1 MKRFGILFGMI
12 FMTTLFF
19 GQEMDNNK
27 ECQRMLLFVSQELKM
42 KNYAMA
48 SMYYLKGETICGE
61 EYGAKEY
68 DAMSKTLRNTII
80 TEKDNVRKKLY
91 TDTLLGV
98 YDRMDAKGYYNE
110 VESSKR
116 ATFIMMSSKP
126 DYKKADEIYLRAFEN
141 NNKFNDAE
149 LTYYYYNLYTL
160 FSITSGDE
168 QTAFKKRLISDYFL
182 LSKKIESEKF
192 ASSTQQSLTGYFN
205 SLVRSCDDILPEL
218 NGFMSSLPQDKE
230 AKKKAVNNF
239 LKLLKEKGCTESNE
253 YEMLID
259 TIISID
265 NTIDAVLAKAQLLKV
280 KKRFKESISVYQTA
294 VQMTELDS
302 IKNEIMMDVL
312 DIQYSNLNAYRTA
325 YNTALTIKGM
335 NRSKALLVA
344 ANCVAK
350 TANSCGSSTF
360 ERKCNYYYA
369 AQLANQAGEPGIAS
383 KFKANA
389 PTADEIFSNNSPATL
404 KLSCWNVTVDVKKN

>member
-1 MKRFGILFGMI
+1 MI

-116 ATFIMMSSKP
+116 ATFIMMSSNP

-160 FSITSGDE
+160 FSITSGDD

-182 LSKKIESEKF
+182 LSKKIESENF

-325 YNTALTIKGM
+325 YNTALTIKGP

-369 AQLANQAGEPGIAS
+369 AQLANQAGKPGVAS

>member
-1 MKRFGILFGMI
+1 MI

-61 EYGAKEY
+61 EYRAKEY

-383 KFKANA
+383 KFQANA

>member
-1 MKRFGILFGMI
+1 MI
-12 FMTTLFF
+12 FLTTLFF

>member
-1 MKRFGILFGMI
+1 MI

-149 LTYYYYNLYTL
+149 LTYYYYNLFTL

-192 ASSTQQSLTGYFN
+192 ASSTQQSLTGYVN

>member
-1 MKRFGILFGMI
+1 MI

-230 AKKKAVNNF
+230 AKKKAVSNF

>member
-1 MKRFGILFGMI
+1 MI

-116 ATFIMMSSKP
+116 ATFIMMSSNP

-160 FSITSGDE
+160 FSITSGDD

-182 LSKKIESEKF
+182 LSKKIESENF

-325 YNTALTIKGM
+325 YNTALTIKGP

-369 AQLANQAGEPGIAS
+369 AQLANQAGKPGIAS
-383 KFKANA
+383 KYKANA
-389 PTADEIFSNNSPATL
+389 PTADEIFSNNSPDTIN
-404 KLSCWNVTVDVKKN
+404 LSCWNVTVDVKKN

>member
-1 MKRFGILFGMI
+1 MI

-160 FSITSGDE
+160 FSINSGDE

>member
-1 MKRFGILFGMI
+1 MI

-383 KFKANA
+383 KFQANA

>member
-404 KLSCWNVTVDVKKN
+404 KLSCWNVTVDVKNN

>member
-1 MKRFGILFGMI
+1 MI

-344 ANCVAK
+344 ADCVAK

-404 KLSCWNVTVDVKKN
+404 KLSCWNVTVDVKNN

>member
-1 MKRFGILFGMI
+1 MI

-116 ATFIMMSSKP
+116 ATFIMMSSNP

-160 FSITSGDE
+160 FSITSGDD

-182 LSKKIESEKF
+182 LSKKIESENF

-325 YNTALTIKGM
+325 YNTALTIKGS

-369 AQLANQAGEPGIAS
+369 AQLANQAGKPGIAS

-404 KLSCWNVTVDVKKN
+404 YLSCWNVTVDVKKN

>member
-1 MKRFGILFGMI
+1 MI

-239 LKLLKEKGCTESNE
+239 LKLKKEKGCTESNE

>member
-1 MKRFGILFGMI
+1 MI

-404 KLSCWNVTVDVKKN
+404 KLSCWNVTVDVKNN

>member
-1 MKRFGILFGMI
+1 MI

-312 DIQYSNLNAYRTA
+312 DIQYSNLNEYRTA

-404 KLSCWNVTVDVKKN
+404 KLSCWNVTVDVKNN

>member
-160 FSITSGDE
+160 FSITSGDQ

-383 KFKANA
+383 KFQANA

>member
-1 MKRFGILFGMI
+1 MI
-12 FMTTLFF
+12 FTTTLFF
-19 GQEMDNNK
+19 GQETGENR
-27 ECQRMLLFVSQELKM
+27 ECKRMLLFVSQELKM
-42 KNYAMA
+42 QNYARA
-48 SMYYLKGETICGE
+48 SMYYLKGEAICGE

-68 DAMSKTLRNTII
+68 DNMSKTLRNTII
-80 TEKDNVRKKLY
+80 TETDNTRKKLY

-98 YDRMDAKGYYNE
+98 YDRMDTKGFYNE
-110 VESSKR
+110 SESSKR
-116 ATFIMMSSKP
+116 ATYIMMSSNP

-141 NNKFNDAE
+141 KNKYNDAE

-160 FSITSGDE
+160 FSITTGDE
-168 QTAFKKRLISDYFL
+168 KAAFKKRLISDYFR
-182 LSKKIESEKF
+182 LSKKIESENF
-192 ASSTQQSLTGYFN
+192 ASTTQQSLTGYFN

-218 NGFMSSLPQDKE
+218 NGFMSSLPMDKE

-239 LKLLKEKGCTESNE
+239 LNLLKEKGCTESNE

-265 NTIDAVLAKAQLLKV
+265 NTIDAVLAKAQLLQV
-280 KKRFKESISVYQTA
+280 KKRFKESISVYRTA
-294 VQMTELDS
+294 IDMAEADSVQ
-302 IKNEIMMDVL
+302 NEIMMEVL
-312 DIQYSNLNAYRTA
+312 NIQYANLNAYKTA
-325 YNTALTIKGM
+325 YRTALTIKGS

-369 AQLANQAGEPGIAS
+369 AQLASQAGSPSIAE

-389 PTADEIFSNNSPATL
+389 PTADEIFSNNSPKTIM
-404 KLSCWNVTVDVKKN
+404 LSCWNVNVDVKKD

>member
-1 MKRFGILFGMI
+1 MI

-116 ATFIMMSSKP
+116 ATFIMMSSNP

-160 FSITSGDE
+160 FSITSGDD

-182 LSKKIESEKF
+182 LSKKIESENF

-325 YNTALTIKGM
+325 YNTALTIKGS

-369 AQLANQAGEPGIAS
+369 AQLANQAGKPGIAS

>member
-116 ATFIMMSSKP
+116 ATFIMMSSNP

-160 FSITSGDE
+160 FSITSGDD

-182 LSKKIESEKF
+182 LSKKIESENF

-325 YNTALTIKGM
+325 YNTALTIKGS

-369 AQLANQAGEPGIAS
+369 AQLANQAGKPGIAS

-389 PTADEIFSNNSPATL
+389 PTADEIFSNNSPATVTL
-404 KLSCWNVTVDVKKN
+404 TCWGIVVNVK

>member
-383 KFKANA
+383 KFQANA

>member
-1 MKRFGILFGMI
+1 MI

-68 DAMSKTLRNTII
+68 DAMSKTLRNAII

>member
-68 DAMSKTLRNTII
+68 DAMSKTLRNAII

>member
-1 MKRFGILFGMI
+1 MI

-116 ATFIMMSSKP
+116 ATFIMMSSNP

-404 KLSCWNVTVDVKKN
+404 KLSCWNVTVDVKNN

>member
-1 MKRFGILFGMI
+1 
-12 FMTTLFF
+12 
-19 GQEMDNNK
+19 
-27 ECQRMLLFVSQELKM
+27 
-42 KNYAMA
+42 
-48 SMYYLKGETICGE
+48 
-61 EYGAKEY
+61 
-68 DAMSKTLRNTII
+68 
-80 TEKDNVRKKLY
+80 
-91 TDTLLGV
+91 
-98 YDRMDAKGYYNE
+98 
-110 VESSKR
+110 
-116 ATFIMMSSKP
+116 MMSSKP

>member
-1 MKRFGILFGMI
+1 MI

-68 DAMSKTLRNTII
+68 DAMSKTLRNAII

-383 KFKANA
+383 KFQANA

>member
-1 MKRFGILFGMI
+1 MI

-192 ASSTQQSLTGYFN
+192 ASSTQESLTGYFN

>member
-116 ATFIMMSSKP
+116 ATFIMMSSNP

-160 FSITSGDE
+160 FSITSGDD

-182 LSKKIESEKF
+182 LSKKIESENF

-325 YNTALTIKGM
+325 YNTALTIKGP

-369 AQLANQAGEPGIAS
+369 AQLANQAGKPGIAS

-389 PTADEIFSNNSPATL
+389 PTADEIFSNNSPATIN
-404 KLSCWNVTVDVKKN
+404 LSCWNVTVDVKKN

>member
-1 MKRFGILFGMI
+1 MI

-369 AQLANQAGEPGIAS
+369 AQLANQAGEPEIAS

-404 KLSCWNVTVDVKKN
+404 KLSCWNVTVDVKNN

>member
-1 MKRFGILFGMI
+1 
-12 FMTTLFF
+12 MTTLFF

-116 ATFIMMSSKP
+116 ATFIMMSSNP

-160 FSITSGDE
+160 FSITSGDD

-182 LSKKIESEKF
+182 LSKKIESENF

-325 YNTALTIKGM
+325 YNTALTIKGS

-369 AQLANQAGEPGIAS
+369 AQLANQAGKPGVAS

>member
-1 MKRFGILFGMI
+1 MI

-149 LTYYYYNLYTL
+149 LTYYYYNLFTL

>member
-369 AQLANQAGEPGIAS
+369 AQLANQAGESGIAS
-383 KFKANA
+383 KFQANA

>member
-42 KNYAMA
+42 KNYAMD